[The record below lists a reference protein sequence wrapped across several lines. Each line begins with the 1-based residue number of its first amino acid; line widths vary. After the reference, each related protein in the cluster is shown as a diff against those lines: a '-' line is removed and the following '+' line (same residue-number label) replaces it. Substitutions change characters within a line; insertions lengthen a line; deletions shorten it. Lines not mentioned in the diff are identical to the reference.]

1 MRIMKAGGK
10 KRLSPD
16 QAWLLTL
23 PSTGRKKKK
32 KTSSCR
38 HIRNIFLTYTKN
50 HRSCE
55 TTNKRTTIFQR
66 MQKI

>member
-32 KTSSCR
+32 KKLVPVD
-38 HIRNIFLTYTKN
+38 I
-50 HRSCE
+50 
-55 TTNKRTTIFQR
+55 
-66 MQKI
+66 